1 MRMRNISLTEGTI
14 WKQILVFALPLLLI
28 NLMQQLYSVADL
40 IIVGNFSGVDAMA
53 GVGATASIINMV
65 IGLAV
70 GIATGI
76 AVVAVQVNNSEDLD
90 GLYKVVHTGY
100 ALALACGLLLS
111 AAGYFLSPA
120 LLRFVRPPSL
130 FAFCSCRLCRR

>member
-1 MRMRNISLTEGTI
+1 MRVRNISLTEGVI

-65 IGLAV
+65 IGLAI
-70 GIATGI
+70 GLATGI
-76 AVVAVQVNNSEDLD
+76 AVVRLLASMAVLYVINVNHNRERDRR
-90 GLYKVVHTGY
+90 GL
-100 ALALACGLLLS
+100 
-111 AAGYFLSPA
+111 
-120 LLRFVRPPSL
+120 
-130 FAFCSCRLCRR
+130 